1 MPVVHTFPPIHSPIA
16 QQQTIEPLEQA
27 DQFSTAH
34 QPRLFSPLLGFTCTL
49 LFVSFLTLSGC
60 KKFDE
65 LIGARKTESSN
76 SSSTSA
82 LLDDALFTGK
92 SRAVWLRPNHQLS
105 KRLHDQLKAEA
116 YQAARKL
123 IDKDVREKVKAEYP
137 NDCHFGKFTF
147 GYDVAWNYFS
157 YSLEIV
163 RTRKNGYRLV
173 RVLCKTTWEIG
184 WCKRKESGDLSMN
197 ISGSRIPY
205 SIPNP
210 ALR

>member
-1 MPVVHTFPPIHSPIA
+1 MSSSELERQNPRTPA
-16 QQQTIEPLEQA
+16 QRARYLT
-27 DQFSTAH
+27 
-34 QPRLFSPLLGFTCTL
+34 TL
-49 LFVSFLTLSGC
+49 YLPAKAELSG
-60 KKFDE
+60 
-65 LIGARKTESSN
+65 
-76 SSSTSA
+76 
-82 LLDDALFTGK
+82 LD
-92 SRAVWLRPNHQLS
+92 P
-105 KRLHDQLKAEA
+105 LKAEA